1 MTGLPAVHPTGLAPS
16 PTTVRR
22 RCCGNGSSSVNGKTG
37 QYQDNSAGI
46 SSGPA
51 AAVETIEA
59 SAPRRRVGY
68 VRSEGDTWDITTSVG
83 ATALFVATARALEA
97 QKPDPLAVDPYAEVF
112 CRAVGGR
119 AADVL
124 DGKVPDHELK
134 TADWGEHFVNF
145 QGARTKYF
153 DDYFRRV
160 AEAGVRQVVILAAGL
175 DSRAYRLSW
184 PDGTTIFEL
193 DRPEV
198 LDFKREV
205 LAGQGARPRAERRE
219 VAIDLREDWPQAL
232 RDTGFDAAK
241 PSAWIAE
248 GLLIYLPAAA
258 EEQLF
263 TGIDSLAGP
272 GSHVAVEDGA
282 PLSQDEFEAKLEEER
297 ATPDQRVFFEL
308 VYNERHAPATEWF
321 GNRGWTAVG
330 TPLADYLRGVGR
342 PVPGPDIEAGPMVA
356 RCTLVSATRA

>member
-1 MTGLPAVHPTGLAPS
+1 
-16 PTTVRR
+16 
-22 RCCGNGSSSVNGKTG
+22 
-37 QYQDNSAGI
+37 
-46 SSGPA
+46 
-51 AAVETIEA
+51 
-59 SAPRRRVGY
+59 

-134 TADWGEHFVNF
+134 TADFGQHFVNF

-153 DDYFRRV
+153 DEYFRR
-160 AEAGVRQVVILAAGL
+160 AADAGTRQVVILAAGL

-193 DRPEV
+193 DRPQV

-205 LAGQGARPRAERRE
+205 LAGHGAQPRAERRE
-219 VAIDLREDWPQAL
+219 IAVDLREDWPQAL
-232 RDTGFDAAK
+232 RDNGFDAAK

-258 EEQLF
+258 QEQLF
-263 TGIDSLAGP
+263 TGIHSLSCPA
-272 GSHVAVEDGA
+272 SHVAVEDGA
-282 PLSQDEFEAKLEEER
+282 PLPEDDFEEKLEEER
-297 ATPDQRVFFEL
+297 ADTGQRAFFQL

-321 GNRGWTAVG
+321 SQRGWTAVG
-330 TPLADYLRGVGR
+330 TPLADYLREVGR
-342 PVPGPDIEAGPMVA
+342 PVPAPDTEAGPMVA
-356 RCTLVSATRA
+356 RNTLVSAFRA